1 MPKDDTA
8 RYSLAELKALRAKG
22 KTATRTDAPIREI
35 DDTFWQTAEV
45 VLPPT
50 GSKASIHLRLDA
62 DVLDWFRQQGKGH
75 LSRMNAVLRSYM
87 NAQRR
92 G

>member
-8 RYSLAELKALRAKG
+8 RYSVAELKALRAKG
-22 KTATRTDAPIREI
+22 KTETRPDAPIREI
-35 DDTFWQTAEV
+35 DEAFWQAAEV
-45 VLPPT
+45 ALPPA
-50 GSKASIHLRLDA
+50 GKASIHLRLDR

-92 G
+92 S